1 MLIDNVELTMSHV
14 GLGDLSEYALMTL
27 FGNAHSHQLVKGL
40 GINPSQIIDQDG
52 NPLYPAYFRTY
63 LKVSPQRLLNSFKLW
78 DNVDVAV
85 DVSKYGAM
93 ILSSK
98 YVIGKNGE
106 VPEDVEEWNN
116 SNMPYME
123 GCNLI
128 TIDIAGSESAKRK
141 VSAPKAG
148 YMADLKKDKAVS
160 KYIKLNN
167 IIKENGFG
175 IEVNEKLSNQ
185 EPFEL
190 EIQPDEE
197 AAYGHAMIFSN
208 YVKIMDWAERKLLI
222 EKLKPGLQ
230 YDLLSDLYVLEREI
244 YYYSNCFAGNVL
256 DVYVKGNIKTCPNNY
271 HGDSLKNISVF
282 ILELEMEIY
291 QKDKNILLGIGRVK
305 KLCNIPTTKQECLP
319 TLKKLVRELNN

>member
-190 EIQPDEE
+190 EIQPDE
-197 AAYGHAMIFSN
+197 
-208 YVKIMDWAERKLLI
+208 
-222 EKLKPGLQ
+222 
-230 YDLLSDLYVLEREI
+230 
-244 YYYSNCFAGNVL
+244 
-256 DVYVKGNIKTCPNNY
+256 
-271 HGDSLKNISVF
+271 
-282 ILELEMEIY
+282 
-291 QKDKNILLGIGRVK
+291 
-305 KLCNIPTTKQECLP
+305 
-319 TLKKLVRELNN
+319 